1 MIKTMI
7 YITAFTAPKG
17 TREPGGTEAAI
28 TPI

>member
-7 YITAFTAPKG
+7 QIAAATVPNTI
-17 TREPGGTEAAI
+17 REPGGTEAVI

>member
-7 YITAFTAPKG
+7 QIAATTAPNNS
-17 TREPGGTEAAI
+17 REPGGTEAVI